1 MGSEWEEMGQEP
13 CRRGAAPCACP
24 FSRPADFEFVF
35 FLNKFLVNYNYNI
48 QFRNYSTYVSTSLG
62 KFPIDNHLPDSLNCM
77 LYARPYLFVE
87 LPRRR
92 AYRTWGGRIVPRD
105 PARERERQHEPV
117 LLVIRHD
124 VRDANSRLRHVEV
137 RLRARSRSASNTH
150 SQRRPPSLSSG
161 SKVLTIV
168 CSYSSIPSRAA
179 APPRKTTALTTWYAL
194 GG

>member
-1 MGSEWEEMGQEP
+1 MP
-13 CRRGAAPCACP
+13 PRRRSKCMSFLTA
-24 FSRPADFEFVF
+24 SRLRICFLFEQVSCQ
-35 FLNKFLVNYNYNI
+35 LQYNI

-92 AYRTWGGRIVPRD
+92 ACRAWGGRIVPRD

-117 LLVIRHD
+117 LLIIRHD

-137 RLRARSRSASNTH
+137 RLRARSRSALNTH
-150 SQRRPPSLSSG
+150 SQRRPPRLSRSRT
-161 SKVLTIV
+161 LTIV
-168 CSYSSIPSRAA
+168 CSYSSISSRAA